1 MCGFRLESHF
11 DRSIMF
17 TETTCSLRSNRA
29 IQILDQHKA
38 TYGAFNVL
46 EDVEIREGVKK
57 FS

>member
-1 MCGFRLESHF
+1 
-11 DRSIMF
+11 MF